1 MYSSIVLEIRM
12 VRAVK
17 ESLPQERKKS
27 YSCHKLA
34 TDQVILYCVTK
45 TDWLLLVAILLV
57 LDPDIHSNEM
67 LVI

>member
-34 TDQVILYCVTK
+34 TDQVIL
-45 TDWLLLVAILLV
+45 
-57 LDPDIHSNEM
+57 
-67 LVI
+67 

>member
-34 TDQVILYCVTK
+34 ADQVIL
-45 TDWLLLVAILLV
+45 
-57 LDPDIHSNEM
+57 
-67 LVI
+67 

>member
-12 VRAVK
+12 VRALK

-45 TDWLLLVAILLV
+45 TGWLLLVAILLV

-67 LVI
+67 LII